1 MTRLEN
7 YNKEELVTIM
17 TSLKCSK
24 EYDVPDVGVRGCMCA
39 VRSVKTKVLNN
50 KTNKIMKY
58 SKTYALT
65 PWQSMSCDWAK
76 DMSSGVTELQ
86 NCSLMPL
93 R

>member
-1 MTRLEN
+1 VTSLKCLHDLGLLLGIIVTRLEN

-39 VRSVKTKVLNN
+39 VRSLKTKVLNN

-65 PWQSMSCDWAK
+65 P
-76 DMSSGVTELQ
+76 
-86 NCSLMPL
+86 
-93 R
+93 

>member
-1 MTRLEN
+1 MTSLKCLHDLGLLLGIIVTRLEN

-39 VRSVKTKVLNN
+39 VRSLKTKVLNN

-65 PWQSMSCDWAK
+65 P
-76 DMSSGVTELQ
+76 
-86 NCSLMPL
+86 
-93 R
+93 